1 MFASGPEI
9 LCCCGRGDVAN
20 PLFHAVKLTAQN
32 VCVAEC
38 LIKLPRADA
47 GCVAPGC
54 AGLLIFQDGGDNMV
68 YVTVRILV
76 SGKVCEPF
84 TVKGFR
90 IEIVAGGTDEDLR
103 ISGPTETFIALRA
116 VGRNIDK
123 VAFLS
128 PDDVVEQF
136 I

>member
-1 MFASGPEI
+1 
-9 LCCCGRGDVAN
+9 
-20 PLFHAVKLTAQN
+20 
-32 VCVAEC
+32 
-38 LIKLPRADA
+38 
-47 GCVAPGC
+47 
-54 AGLLIFQDGGDNMV
+54 MV

-76 SGKVCEPF
+76 SGKVCELF

-103 ISGPTETFIALRA
+103 ISGPAETFIALRA

>member
-1 MFASGPEI
+1 
-9 LCCCGRGDVAN
+9 
-20 PLFHAVKLTAQN
+20 
-32 VCVAEC
+32 
-38 LIKLPRADA
+38 
-47 GCVAPGC
+47 
-54 AGLLIFQDGGDNMV
+54 MV

-103 ISGPTETFIALRA
+103 ISGPTETFIALWA

>member
-1 MFASGPEI
+1 
-9 LCCCGRGDVAN
+9 
-20 PLFHAVKLTAQN
+20 
-32 VCVAEC
+32 
-38 LIKLPRADA
+38 
-47 GCVAPGC
+47 
-54 AGLLIFQDGGDNMV
+54 MV

-103 ISGPTETFIALRA
+103 ISGPTETFIALWA

-128 PDDVVEQF
+128 PDDVVEQLF
-136 I
+136 NSGFELERKPVRCRSEQTTTAVKLSGRTAFAPPGN